1 MNMNRQIMKRHRY
14 VWAVILSFLLGA
26 LAARAAVDSYSSG
39 SGNVSSPTADL
50 KLWYRQ
56 PAQSWEEALPVGNGR
71 IGAMVFG
78 DPLREHLQLNEST
91 IYAGIPKSAVLE
103 PRRYELLARQSALV
117 LEGKYAEAE
126 KLKLD
131 DLPPSKEPQEKISAR
146 PPIATSDNPFSN
158 IPPAVPGKTRVAYQP
173 LGDLY
178 LHFSQGTG
186 VESDYRRELDLN
198 EAIACVQFRIGNAH
212 FTREIF
218 SSNPDQVLVVHLECD
233 QPGQLTFDVT
243 MGRRTDVRG
252 DVDRYAVSSEFAMI
266 DSMKTPPATSFTG
279 DGLGKAIFRG
289 QTEPG
294 GISFEAH
301 VQVITEGGELVATPN
316 GIGIRKANAV
326 TLLVSAAS
334 IFRGN
339 DAPKQCRE
347 QLASAANKTYA
358 ALRAAHVADYQQL
371 FTRVSLDLG
380 TNQMLALP
388 TDKRLRAVQLD
399 VLRDWS
405 DKSKKEKDRDPHLF
419 VLYFQYGR
427 YLMISGS
434 RSNSPLP
441 MNLMGIWNDSL
452 MPPWFGNFTTDIN
465 QQMNYWPAGPCN
477 LEECREPQLAMLE
490 FLTPSAKY
498 AAQEGYRRRGLVM
511 NGMTPFGL
519 KSYTSRW
526 IDEAGWF
533 AQDFW
538 GHYQFT
544 GDREFLAKRAYPF
557 MKECA
562 LFYLDSFVKHP
573 SKGWLVVAPAFSP
586 ENTFLDSNGTTCSL
600 SASPTISLGITRD
613 LFGNCIMASKV
624 LNMDA
629 DFRKEL
635 ETKLSQLPPY
645 QVSKDGH
652 LQEWLED
659 FKENSPGHRH
669 QSHVFP
675 LYPGHSINAE
685 TPVMFAA
692 ARKAVERRLEYG
704 SGWTGWSR
712 SWLLNCAA
720 RLNDGEL
727 AHQQLMALI
736 QKYTF
741 PNLFDTHPRRDG
753 DIAIFQID
761 GNFGGTA
768 GIAEMLL
775 QSQNGEIHLLP
786 ALPPEW
792 PDGRVKGL
800 RARGGFEVDM
810 EWKNGKLTRAEVRSL
825 AGQSGKVCYQKAT
838 VPLAL
843 PSGGTIVFDSNLKK
857 L

>member
-1 MNMNRQIMKRHRY
+1 MKRSAELIAFCVFAACH
-14 VWAVILSFLLGA
+14 LS
-26 LAARAAVDSYSSG
+26 AADFASPGTAKAPEAAAASS
-39 SGNVSSPTADL
+39 NL
-50 KLWYRQ
+50 RLWYCQ

-71 IGAMVFG
+71 LGAMVFG

-91 IYAGIPKSAVLE
+91 IYAGIPKSAALE
-103 PRRYELLARQSALV
+103 PRRYELLARQAKLV
-117 LEGKYAEAE
+117 LEGRYAEAE
-126 KLKLD
+126 KLELD
-131 DLPPSKEPQEKISAR
+131 DLPPSKEPQKKSAVR
-146 PPIATSDNPFSN
+146 PPTAVLDNLFTN

-178 LHFSQGTG
+178 LHLSQGTE

-198 EAIACVQFRIGNAH
+198 EAIARIQYRLGTVH

-218 SSNPDQVLVVHLECD
+218 PSNPDQVLVVRLECD

-243 MGRRTDVRG
+243 MNRRTDVRG
-252 DVDRYAVSSEFAMI
+252 DVDRYAVASEFNAI
-266 DSMKTPPATSFTG
+266 DNMKAPPATSFAG
-279 DGLGKAIFRG
+279 DGLGKAVFRG

-294 GISFEAH
+294 GIGFEAH
-301 VQVITEGGELVATPN
+301 VQVINEGGELVATPN
-316 GIGIRKANAV
+316 GIGVRKAQSA

-334 IFRGN
+334 SFRGN
-339 DAPKQCRE
+339 DAAKQCRA
-347 QLASAANKTYA
+347 QLASAAKKTYLD
-358 ALRAAHVADYQQL
+358 LRTAHVADYQKL
-371 FTRVSLDLG
+371 FSRVSLDLG
-380 TNQMLALP
+380 TNAMLALP

-399 VLRDWS
+399 ALRDWS
-405 DKSKKEKDRDPHLF
+405 DKSKKEKERDPQLF
-419 VLYFQYGR
+419 ALYFQYGR
-427 YLMISGS
+427 YLMIAGS

-441 MNLMGIWNDSL
+441 MNLTGLWNDSL

-490 FLTPSAKY
+490 FLTPSAKH
-498 AAQEGYRRRGLVM
+498 AAQQSYRRRGLVM

-519 KSYTSRW
+519 KSYTGRW

-538 GHYQFT
+538 DHYQFT
-544 GDREFLAKRAYPF
+544 GDREFLVKRAYPF

-586 ENTFLDSNGTTCSL
+586 ENTFLDSTGTACSL

-613 LFGNCIMASKV
+613 LFANCVAASKG
-624 LNMDA
+624 LNIDA
-629 DFRKEL
+629 GFRQEL
-635 ETKLSQLPPY
+635 EAKLAQLPPY

-659 FKENSPGHRH
+659 FKEKSPGHRH
-669 QSHVFP
+669 QSHLFP
-675 LYPGHSINAE
+675 LYPGHSITADGSPE
-685 TPVMFAA
+685 LCAA
-692 ARKAVERRLEYG
+692 ARKAVERRLDYG

-712 SWLLNCAA
+712 TWLLCCAA
-720 RLNDGEL
+720 RLQDGEL
-727 AHQQLMALI
+727 AHQQLKFLLR
-736 QKYTF
+736 KLTF

-786 ALPPEW
+786 ALPSAW
-792 PDGRVKGL
+792 PDGQVKGL
-800 RARGGFEVDM
+800 RARGGFEVDLA
-810 EWKNGKLTRAEVRSL
+810 WKKGKLTRAEIRSL
-825 AGQSGKVCYQKAT
+825 AGQPGKVRYQKAN
-838 VPLAL
+838 VALAL
-843 PSGGTIVFDSNLKK
+843 PRGGTIVFDSNLKE